1 MIVRTIFCLK
11 IFNFNKLT
19 LLYFYFTLSIRSDLN
34 LRPSLICLLIVPV
47 GLNKLLSA
55 KIKGIFPV
63 WIKGKKLFS
72 EILQG
77 RAIKEKMLN
86 SFFYVATQGTSWWV
100 ICCYPAEMS
109 IQLDMICAQA
119 ENCYLFFPFQEVY
132 WIISVW
138 FGDILEHHSSFV
150 TLSPGFVPFCFRV

>member
-1 MIVRTIFCLK
+1 MTNVQYQLVVIFEC
-11 IFNFNKLT
+11 
-19 LLYFYFTLSIRSDLN
+19 LLYFTFSIRSDLN

-86 SFFYVATQGTSWWV
+86 SFFYVPTGYKLV
-100 ICCYPAEMS
+100 
-109 IQLDMICAQA
+109 
-119 ENCYLFFPFQEVY
+119 
-132 WIISVW
+132 
-138 FGDILEHHSSFV
+138 GDLP
-150 TLSPGFVPFCFRV
+150 LSC